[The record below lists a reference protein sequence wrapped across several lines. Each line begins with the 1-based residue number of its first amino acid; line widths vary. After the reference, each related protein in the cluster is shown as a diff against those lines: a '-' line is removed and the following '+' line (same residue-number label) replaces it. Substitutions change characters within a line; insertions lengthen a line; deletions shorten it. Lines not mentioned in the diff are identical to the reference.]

1 MGRDPRPHFSPLLP
15 LVPGRSHPNCGAP
28 GREGGSRGQGRGRGR
43 GRWRRRP
50 RKVRPGAAGVH
61 EETVPGE
68 GGAGWGRSGG
78 PRVTLSA
85 CVTVRLC
92 NDAVCETL
100 KCHFVQLLVN
110 VTVCQ
115 CACHCASV
123 GLCVYLSVFS
133 FGGETGLRV
142 CERACDHIR
151 ECVSGTSLRG
161 LRLCLPM

>member
-1 MGRDPRPHFSPLLP
+1 M
-15 LVPGRSHPNCGAP
+15 
-28 GREGGSRGQGRGRGR
+28 
-43 GRWRRRP
+43 
-50 RKVRPGAAGVH
+50 RPGAAGVH

-110 VTVCQ
+110 VTV
-115 CACHCASV
+115 SV
-123 GLCVYLSVFS
+123 CMSLCKCGIMCLSVSVQF
-133 FGGETGLRV
+133 
-142 CERACDHIR
+142 
-151 ECVSGTSLRG
+151 RG
-161 LRLCLPM
+161 RDWVTCL